1 MNFKI
6 SSFLTFIAVA
16 VILSAE
22 AQNAETLLQNM
33 DNIMSAP
40 KDRVATIEMIVTNNK
55 EKEKVREAL
64 MLQKGVERK
73 MYRYTKPEDK
83 AGIATLSLPGGVM
96 WLYMPSFRKAIKIS
110 LLSKSQAFTGTD
122 FSYEDM
128 SGIPYN
134 ERYIPTLLKSEDDT
148 YMLELTPRTNETSY
162 SKILI
167 SIDKTNNY
175 PIKMAFFALD
185 KTYEKVATYKYVK
198 QGKYWY
204 AQEVLMEDLK
214 KNHSTKIVTK
224 EIKFDQGLTD
234 EDFTVEKLKPTE

>member
-6 SSFLTFIAVA
+6 SSFFTLIALA
-16 VILSAE
+16 VLLSAE

-33 DNIMSAP
+33 DNLMSAP
-40 KDRVATIEMIVTNNK
+40 KDRVATIEMIVTNSN

-64 MLQKGVERK
+64 LKQKGTDRK

-83 AGIATLSLPGGVM
+83 AGIATLSLPGDIM
-96 WLYMPSFRKAIKIS
+96 WLYMPSFGKAIKIS

-128 SGIPYN
+128 SGIPYSD
-134 ERYIPTLLKSEDDT
+134 RFIPTLLKSEDDT
-148 YMLELTPRTNETSY
+148 YMLELTPRTKETSY

-175 PIKMAFFALD
+175 PIKMAFFGSD
-185 KTYEKVATYKYVK
+185 KTYEKVATYKYTK

-224 EIKFDQGLTD
+224 EIKFDQGLKD
-234 EDFTVEKLKPTE
+234 EDFEVEKLKISE

>member
-1 MNFKI
+1 MNFKTI
-6 SSFLTFIAVA
+6 FFLTLLALAITPF
-16 VILSAE
+16 AE

-33 DNIMSAP
+33 DNLMSAP
-40 KDRVATIEMIVTNNK
+40 KDRVATIEMIVTNKN

-64 MLQKGVERK
+64 LKQKGTDRK

-83 AGIATLSLPGGVM
+83 AGIATLSLPGDIM
-96 WLYMPSFRKAIKIS
+96 WLYMPSFGKAIKIS

-148 YMLELTPRTNETSY
+148 YMLELTPRTKETNY

-167 SIDKTNNY
+167 SLDKTNNY
-175 PIKMAFFALD
+175 PIKMAFFGLD
-185 KTYEKVATYKYVK
+185 KTYQKVATYKYAK

-224 EIKFDQGLTD
+224 EIKFDQGLKD

>member
-6 SSFLTFIAVA
+6 SSFLTFIALA

-33 DNIMSAP
+33 DNLMSAP
-40 KDRVATIEMIVTNNK
+40 KDRVATIEMIVTNKN

-96 WLYMPSFRKAIKIS
+96 WLYMPSFGKAIKIS

-128 SGIPYN
+128 SGIPYS

-148 YMLELTPRTNETSY
+148 YMLELTPRNNETSY

-224 EIKFDQGLTD
+224 EIKFDQGLKD

>member
-6 SSFLTFIAVA
+6 SSLITFIALA
-16 VILSAE
+16 VMLSAE

-33 DNIMSAP
+33 DNLMSAP
-40 KDRVATIEMIVTNNK
+40 KDRVATIEMIVTNKN

-96 WLYMPSFRKAIKIS
+96 WLYMPSFGKAIKIS

-148 YMLELTPRTNETSY
+148 YMLELIPRTKETSY

-185 KTYEKVATYKYVK
+185 KSYEKVATYKYTK

-224 EIKFDQGLTD
+224 EIKFDQGLKD
-234 EDFTVEKLKPTE
+234 EDFEVEKLKPTE